1 MQDQHVTHGET
12 LHQAIYQQM
21 IDAGMKFAIETPLPT
36 VRFENLA
43 PWAGQAMPP
52 VSWGGVAGW
61 MRPGRR
67 CDSRH
72 PGWW

>member
-36 VRFENLA
+36 VRCENLA
-43 PWAGQAMPP
+43 PWAGQARAAGQLGR
-52 VSWGGVAGW
+52 GGWLDAAGPA
-61 MRPGRR
+61 MR
-67 CDSRH
+67 
-72 PGWW
+72 